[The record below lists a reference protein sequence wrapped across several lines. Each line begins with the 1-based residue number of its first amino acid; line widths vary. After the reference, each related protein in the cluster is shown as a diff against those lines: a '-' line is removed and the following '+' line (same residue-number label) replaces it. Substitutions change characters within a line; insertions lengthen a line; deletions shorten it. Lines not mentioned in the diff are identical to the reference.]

1 MHINSRRKDPS
12 AQILFLNAFQR
23 NNCLQWALCF
33 LLEINSLAG
42 AMAMPWQLYLAL
54 PQAVPPPHPAAAD
67 SSLWLCQLIPVC
79 NSFPL
84 GVWKLYFAPNPLCS
98 SDKIQPNFANV
109 RIFPSQWKKQKFA
122 FSVKFVTI
130 QVEFKKKP
138 VPHLTANLS
147 ECLSCTPLLYIQGRQ
162 RDIIDETFCLWSV
175 YVLFYFTCF
184 CNIDNRLHH
193 RAFIALC
200 YKDTIKPFWVLIID
214 CVDEFGEAGN
224 RPPTAKTLTPQD

>member
-1 MHINSRRKDPS
+1 
-12 AQILFLNAFQR
+12 
-23 NNCLQWALCF
+23 
-33 LLEINSLAG
+33 
-42 AMAMPWQLYLAL
+42 MPWHLYLAL
-54 PQAVPPPHPAAAD
+54 PRAVPPPHPPAAD
-67 SSLWLCQLIPVC
+67 SSLAQPAHPCLQEFSCRRLEAVFC
-79 NSFPL
+79 SPL
-84 GVWKLYFAPNPLCS
+84 LYW
-98 SDKIQPNFANV
+98 QTRPNFVNI
-109 RIFPSQWKKQKFA
+109 RIFPSQWKKQKFSL
-122 FSVKFVTI
+122 SVKFVTM
-130 QVEFKKKP
+130 QTELKKEP

-175 YVLFYFTCF
+175 YVLLYFTCF